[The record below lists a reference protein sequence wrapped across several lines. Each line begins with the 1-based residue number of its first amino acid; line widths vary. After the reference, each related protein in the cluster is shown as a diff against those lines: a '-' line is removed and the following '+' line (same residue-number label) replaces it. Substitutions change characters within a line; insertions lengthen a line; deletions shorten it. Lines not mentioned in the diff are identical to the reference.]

1 MLLWLVFA
9 LMSAGVVI
17 MLLHPLLGRQSSA
30 VQAADASAAVYQD
43 QLSEIEAEA
52 QRGLV
57 GKDEAE
63 AARREIARRLLAVH
77 SADRP
82 EPAVATSSGRRS
94 PLSMMLAILTGV
106 LIPVAAVAIYLQ
118 TGAPGLPAQ
127 PIAARRMAPPLEPE
141 MAKLIAA
148 VEQRLR
154 DNPEDGRG
162 WDVIAPVYLRIAR
175 YTEAA
180 NAFRKAAALL
190 GDNPRRLA
198 GLAEAT
204 MLAGNGRV
212 STDVRETLAKLLQLD
227 PGHEQARFWLAFGL
241 EQDGR
246 PAEAAADYEK
256 LLADA
261 PADAPWRAMVSERL
275 AAARA
280 AQEVKPTSDGGGQG
294 QIASAPP
301 TTGLT
306 AAEIAAA
313 ERMDPAD
320 RQKMV
325 DGMVTGLAERLEKD
339 GRDLAGW
346 ERLIRALTVLGRNE
360 EAVAALGRARQ
371 SLADEPK
378 ALATLADL
386 AKSLG
391 LGT

>member
-9 LMSAGVVI
+9 LMSAGVVV

-30 VQAADASAAVYQD
+30 VQAADASASVYQD

-94 PLSMMLAILTGV
+94 PLSMLLAVLTGV
-106 LIPVAAVAIYLQ
+106 LIPVTAVAIYLQ

-127 PIAARRMAPPLEPE
+127 PIAARRMAPPVEPE

-154 DNPEDGRG
+154 ENPEDGRG

-175 YTEAA
+175 YADAA
-180 NAFRKAAALL
+180 SAFRKATALL
-190 GDNPRRLA
+190 GESPRRLA

-204 MLAGNGRV
+204 MLAENGRV
-212 STDVRETLAKLLQLD
+212 SAEARETLTKLLQLD
-227 PGHEQARFWLAFGL
+227 PGHVQARFWLAFGL

-246 PAEAAADYEK
+246 AAEAAADYEK

-261 PADAPWRAMVSERL
+261 PADASWRPMVSERL
-275 AAARA
+275 AAVRA
-280 AQEVKPTSDGGGQG
+280 ALGAKPAPEDA
-294 QIASAPP
+294 ASSRD
-301 TTGLT
+301 LT
-306 AAEIAAA
+306 AAETAAA
-313 ERMDPAD
+313 ERMDPAE

-346 ERLIRALTVLGRNE
+346 ERLIRALTVLGRKD

-371 SLADEPK
+371 SLADEPQ

>member
-9 LMSAGVVI
+9 LMSAGVVV

-94 PLSMMLAILTGV
+94 PLSMLLAVLTGV
-106 LIPVAAVAIYLQ
+106 LIPVTAVAIYLQ

-127 PIAARRMAPPLEPE
+127 PIAARRMAPPVEPE

-154 DNPEDGRG
+154 ENPEDGRG

-175 YTEAA
+175 YADAA
-180 NAFRKAAALL
+180 SAFRKATALL
-190 GDNPRRLA
+190 GESPRRLA

-204 MLAGNGRV
+204 MLAENGRV
-212 STDVRETLAKLLQLD
+212 SAEARETLTKLLQLD
-227 PGHEQARFWLAFGL
+227 PGHVQARFWLAFGL

-246 PAEAAADYEK
+246 AAEAAADYEK

-261 PADAPWRAMVSERL
+261 PADASWRPMVSERL
-275 AAARA
+275 AAVRA
-280 AQEVKPTSDGGGQG
+280 ALGAKPAPEDA
-294 QIASAPP
+294 ASSRD
-301 TTGLT
+301 LT
-306 AAEIAAA
+306 AAETAAA
-313 ERMDPAD
+313 ERMDPAE

-346 ERLIRALTVLGRNE
+346 ERLIRALTVLGRKD

-371 SLADEPK
+371 SLADEPQ